1 MVALLRLLI
10 IPQYKM
16 QLEMYGSMVLDSLH
30 CPSDCVFIAR
40 SKFIH
45 LCRVKINCNHDYVV
59 NLSDL

>member
-30 CPSDCVFIAR
+30 CPYCVFIAR
-40 SKFIH
+40 SKCIH
-45 LCRVKINCNHDYVV
+45 LCRVQINCNHDYVV